1 MPMNDAAEP
10 RPPID
15 PARLAVPGGWRIE
28 VEEAT
33 PSTNAALA
41 ERARA
46 GEEPGFVLFT
56 EHQTAGRGRRDRR
69 WEAPPGSSLLLSVL
83 TRPTALGLADD
94 EVHLVPTALGVA
106 AAEAARDVTGADIR
120 LKWPN
125 DLVVTDADGVTRK
138 LAGLLA
144 ETVVDAGHV
153 AALVV
158 GLGINVNWPDRLP
171 AGLAGTATALNHL
184 TGADV
189 DRSALLGALLVG
201 FDRGYGG
208 LGAPGS
214 RVALGARHRELSATI
229 GRRVRVETP
238 AGVVVGDAVDVDGEG
253 RLLVVD
259 ECPDRPRAL
268 SVGDVVHLR
277 PEPRA

>member
-1 MPMNDAAEP
+1 MLSRGWDTAA
-10 RPPID
+10 
-15 PARLAVPGGWRIE
+15 AA
-28 VEEAT
+28 AT
-33 PSTNAALA
+33 GTRFADVRVVAETGSTNADAMAL
-41 ERARA
+41 ARA
-46 GEEPGFVLFT
+46 GAPEGVVIVAD
-56 EHQTAGRGRRDRR
+56 HQTAGRGRRDRR

-125 DLVVTDADGVTRK
+125 DLVVTDSDGVTRK

-158 GLGINVNWPDRLP
+158 GLGINVNWPDQLP
-171 AGLAGTATALNHL
+171 ADLAGTATALNHL

-189 DRSALLGALLVG
+189 DRPALLGALLVG

-208 LGAPGS
+208 LGTPGG
-214 RVALGARHRELSATI
+214 RVALAARHRELSATI